1 MKTTTTLV
9 LALICVP
16 AMPAFAA
23 EFACPDL
30 AQAVQVASC
39 PTDEELRHTFTG
51 FCSDNNRAYKGDTD
65 VCTDF
70 ERYRKLKNLAL
81 WESGDGNFSAYVSCD
96 RPPGEVKAMRVNGVR
111 IARQGRINV
120 LVCSYGEG
128 VSFSHRTRAECR
140 ISAAAACSTDAA
152 TCKVSCD

>member
-1 MKTTTTLV
+1 MKSTAFLV
-9 LALICVP
+9 LALAVGLAPQAI
-16 AMPAFAA
+16 AA
-23 EFACPDL
+23 DFVCPDL
-30 AQAVQVASC
+30 AQAVQVAAC
-39 PTDEELRHTFTG
+39 PTDEELRYTFTG
-51 FCSDNNRAYKGDTD
+51 FCSDNNRSYKGDTD

-96 RPPGEVKAMRVNGVR
+96 RPPGEVKAMQVNGVR

-120 LVCSYGEG
+120 LICSYGEG

-140 ISAAAACSTDAA
+140 ISAAAACSGDAS
-152 TCKVSCD
+152 TCKASCD